1 MTPAKGGARTG
12 RAMNSTRLVAT
23 GLDDSLCTNCGIP
36 LDAKYFDE
44 SGVAELPGPSQD
56 VVLARFQLVPQYC
69 GALEYFSQF
78 TDLYARDPSRIE
90 TPGLEWVILANNRP
104 LHPYLRLDRALNP
117 WGYGSFQFSV
127 RLDEGTT
134 LEFLVRRAV
143 LGTASG
149 SGPFIAPFSTSIV
162 LNITGGSA
170 PQTVK
175 PVSMAQ
181 ITPGKKLLI
190 GAGGGQEWVTVTAS
204 TRRDF
209 TAVFK
214 NNHTGPV
221 AVTGEMLTRV
231 GGRIMGRYWYNAGYG
246 ELWPRRS

>member
-1 MTPAKGGARTG
+1 
-12 RAMNSTRLVAT
+12 MNSTSLVAT

-69 GALEYFSQF
+69 GTLEYFSQF
-78 TDLYARDPSRIE
+78 TDLYARDPLRIE

-104 LHPYLRLDRALNP
+104 LHPYLRLDRVLNP

-134 LEFLVRRAV
+134 LEFLVPRPA

-162 LNITGGSA
+162 SNIIGGPA
-170 PQTVK
+170 PPTVK
-175 PVSMAQ
+175 PVSLAQ
-181 ITPGKKLLI
+181 ITPRKKLLI
-190 GAGGGQEWVTVTAS
+190 GAGGGQEGVTVTAS
-204 TRRDF
+204 TPRDF
-209 TAVFK
+209 TSGFK
-214 NNHTGPV
+214 NNHSAPLAG
-221 AVTGEMLTRV
+221 ACGEMTE
-231 GGRIMGRYWYNAGYG
+231 GGGGIH
-246 ELWPRRS
+246 